1 MNREEFLKEFKK
13 AIQTEEDVTF
23 ESSLLNLEEWDSL
36 GMMATIALLDNSF
49 NLKYTIA
56 DMQNMDIVEDLL
68 KNTGL

>member
-1 MNREEFLKEFKK
+1 MNRDEFLKEFKK

-56 DMQNMDIVEDLL
+56 DMQNMDTVGDLL

>member
-56 DMQNMDIVEDLL
+56 DMQNMDTVEDLL

>member
-23 ESSLLNLEEWDSL
+23 ESSLLNLDEWDSL

-56 DMQNMDIVEDLL
+56 DMQNMDTVEDLL

>member
-56 DMQNMDIVEDLL
+56 DMQNMDTVEDLV

>member
-1 MNREEFLKEFKK
+1 MNRDEFLKEFKK

-36 GMMATIALLDNSF
+36 GMMATIAFLDNSF

-56 DMQNMDIVEDLL
+56 DMQNMDTVEDLL